1 MKKDP
6 KNPLLQARVSEQEKI
21 GMLCMQHLIL
31 FNSCFSP
38 EISSLFERRTEEG
51 YDIKDT
57 TALGCL

>member
-21 GMLCMQHLIL
+21 GMLCMQHL

-51 YDIKDT
+51 YVIKDT